1 MRMGADGYALDA
13 EGTLV
18 QPLLLLKCV
27 GPPPPWFRAD
37 MVKLDTHFPAVGSF
51 GFHQWR
57 IPLIRSRRSK
67 SVSSACS

>member
-27 GPPPPWFRAD
+27 GPPPHWFRTG
-37 MVKLDTHFPAVGSF
+37 MVKLDPNFLPSALAA
-51 GFHQWR
+51 
-57 IPLIRSRRSK
+57 LINGESL
-67 SVSSACS
+67 